1 MWEGERTIVVK
12 HQNNTISITG
22 HANYAPIGED
32 IVCAGVSTLV
42 QTLIQSIEDM
52 TKDKI
57 EYSMQSGL
65 VEIKHGILSERAQ
78 VLFESLFV
86 GMKLIANT
94 YPKNVRIDQACKS

>member
-1 MWEGERTIVVK
+1 MIEIHRHDNGITI
-12 HQNNTISITG
+12 IG
-22 HANYAPIGED
+22 HANYAPMGED

-78 VLFESLFV
+78 VLFDSFFI
-86 GMKLIANT
+86 GMNLIAET
-94 YPKNVRIDQACKS
+94 YPKNVRIVQAW

>member
-1 MWEGERTIVVK
+1 MIEVYRHNDG
-12 HQNNTISITG
+12 ITVIG

-52 TKDKI
+52 TEDTI
-57 EYSMQSGL
+57 EYSMQSGM

-78 VLFESLFV
+78 VLFESFFV